1 MWKTGP
7 EGQFGGNCR
16 TSMREA
22 STLPGGMPASAVPL
36 LKWAGGKR
44 QLLDVILRR
53 LPERIE
59 TYYEPFVGGGAVF
72 FALAAEGRFR
82 RAVLSDRNE
91 ELIETYRA
99 VRDDVEAVIRE
110 LSGMPYSEEFYYEL
124 RGSKPRKGSR
134 RAARMIYL
142 NRAGYNGLYRVNRA
156 GEFNVPFG
164 RYVNPTICDPER
176 LRAVS
181 RALQKAELIVE
192 DFAVVARNAVPGDA
206 VYFDPPY
213 LPVSRTASFAEY
225 HNVPFGLNEH
235 ERLRDLVVE
244 LSRRG
249 VATLLSNSSTPETRR
264 IFAALDHH
272 EVRARRNI
280 NSKATGRGAIMELL
294 VHEPPRA
301 IGPQKATRGKKP
313 ALVAGLADSSNATTR
328 RRKVG

>member
-1 MWKTGP
+1 
-7 EGQFGGNCR
+7 
-16 TSMREA
+16 MREA
-22 STLPGGMPASAVPL
+22 FTLPGGEAASAVPF

-44 QLLDVILRR
+44 QLQGVILDR
-53 LPERIE
+53 LPRRIE

-72 FALAAEGRFR
+72 FALAAQGRFR

-99 VRDDVEAVIRE
+99 VRDDVGAVIRE

-124 RGSKPRKGSR
+124 RASKPRKGSR

-176 LRAVS
+176 LQAVS
-181 RALQKAELIVE
+181 RALAKAELVVE
-192 DFAVVARNAVPGDA
+192 DFAAVARSAVPGDA

-213 LPVSRTASFAEY
+213 MPVSRTASFAEY
-225 HNVPFGLNEH
+225 HNVPFGIQEH
-235 ERLRDLVVE
+235 ERLRDLVLE

-249 VATLLSNSSTPETRR
+249 VSTLLSNSSTPETRR
-264 IFAALDHH
+264 IFGELEHH

-280 NSKATGRGAIMELL
+280 NSNASRRGAIMELL

-301 IGPQKATRGKKP
+301 IGPQKALRGGKAAQAK
-313 ALVAGLADSSNATTR
+313 ALGDSASAPPR
-328 RRKVG
+328 KRKVG